1 MFLLLIKIIA
11 FGSCVVQL
19 IILCVLGRYLAA
31 SIPVLAV
38 VLFLVQRYYL
48 RTSRQVRLIDIEAKA
63 PIYKHFIETI
73 NGVSTIR
80 SYDWRATF
88 QEQLRRL
95 LDQSQRPFYMLL
107 NIQQWL
113 ILVLNLTV
121 GALAVIIVA
130 IATSSTDKI
139 SSGALGVALVLVLDF
154 NAHLTQCIRAWTM
167 METSIGAVARIQQFV
182 HETPVEPSGY
192 EIPPPN
198 WPTRGVIRFQNI
210 VASYG
215 YVFSLPFIQPET

>member
-1 MFLLLIKIIA
+1 
-11 FGSCVVQL
+11 
-19 IILCVLGRYLAA
+19 
-31 SIPVLAV
+31 V

-73 NGVSTIR
+73 HGVSTIR
-80 SYDWRATF
+80 SYQWSIAF
-88 QEQLRRL
+88 QEQFRQL

-121 GALAVIIVA
+121 GALAAVIVA
-130 IATSSTDKI
+130 LATTWTGNI
-139 SSGALGVALVLVLDF
+139 SAGAVGVALVLILDF
-154 NAHLTQCIRAWTM
+154 NQLLTQCIRAWTM

-182 HETPVEPSGY
+182 HMTPVEPSGVAL
-192 EIPPPN
+192 PPPD
-198 WPTRGVIRFQNI
+198 WPSRGAIIFRDI
-210 VASYG
+210 VASYA
-215 YVFSLPFIQPET
+215 YAFCLSFIQLGP